1 MTLTKESLQLII
13 EKQGSAL
20 RQYDNTLHFL
30 CEAIT
35 GDNYELS
42 DRDTM
47 MTTIKNTPHYSALLQ
62 QLLKESI
69 ADRSREA
76 FTDFLI
82 DLDNVGWCIVP
93 IGDIPYSYANNCLL
107 FSKVEEAIHWLTTTN
122 QLYVLSHPWQSELM
136 VKHMHDIIKKWS
148 PGIVLQIQIARQGT
162 DNMLSFVV
170 RSVMEG
176 EGYSKHFISS
186 ECQPL
191 DIKQFVD
198 VLMGEKE
205 EYRKIIQKRVV

>member
-1 MTLTKESLQLII
+1 M
-13 EKQGSAL
+13 
-20 RQYDNTLHFL
+20 
-30 CEAIT
+30 
-35 GDNYELS
+35 
-42 DRDTM
+42 
-47 MTTIKNTPHYSALLQ
+47 
-62 QLLKESI
+62 
-69 ADRSREA
+69 
-76 FTDFLI
+76 
-82 DLDNVGWCIVP
+82 
-93 IGDIPYSYANNCLL
+93 
-107 FSKVEEAIHWLTTTN
+107 
-122 QLYVLSHPWQSELM
+122 
-136 VKHMHDIIKKWS
+136 
-148 PGIVLQIQIARQGT
+148 LQIQIARQGT